1 LIAAGAVFLIVD
13 GVYVASYRTDD
24 RAGHI
29 ALSVLSLLLSIAGP
43 VLVQAALVV
52 PVEALHAGERPV
64 GMAASLRRAL
74 GRLRTLVAVVIVYG
88 LGVFFGFLL
97 LVVPGLLAAARWSLM
112 IPAVVID
119 GLRSDEARK
128 GSRQLVDGQT
138 GKVVGVVVVLW
149 LITQAPVEVAP
160 WVLPSF
166 GASLTFRIAWETLTT
181 PLYAHALTVM
191 YYRLADPDRPVLD
204 ARTRSWRSAWVGA

>member
-1 LIAAGAVFLIVD
+1 MVGVSSVLAESWRIYRLLLRRSLIAAGAVFLIVD

-29 ALSVLSLLLSIAGP
+29 ALTLLSLLLSIAGP

-88 LGVFFGFLL
+88 LGVFFGFPPARR
-97 LVVPGLLAAARWSLM
+97 PGLARRR
-112 IPAVVID
+112 AVVAHD
-119 GLRSDEARK
+119 
-128 GSRQLVDGQT
+128 SRGRDRR
-138 GKVVGVVVVLW
+138 
-149 LITQAPVEVAP
+149 
-160 WVLPSF
+160 
-166 GASLTFRIAWETLTT
+166 ASLR
-181 PLYAHALTVM
+181 
-191 YYRLADPDRPVLD
+191 
-204 ARTRSWRSAWVGA
+204 